1 MKIQPFQAIGS
12 LLLAAVIGLTGVA
25 TVSSGHTPAAQ
36 PSDASKQESIPT
48 LVEAS
53 FQKLLEVE
61 PSLKT
66 WKLMGMHKSP
76 ISISGDIRGVWTFT
90 LHETGNATDKGKRFA
105 EMQFDS
111 TTGILLHYHGGPF
124 PVAKVATRQK
134 DYYLKRGQELM
145 NQILGSENTKQFK
158 TVSNQ
163 FIETGDTNGFTR
175 ELGGI
180 TFKAEKEQ
188 IELSI
193 DSDGRLEQYHRVRL
207 PTQKK

>member
-25 TVSSGHTPAAQ
+25 TVSSGHAPTTQ
-36 PSDASKQESIPT
+36 PSDASKQESLPA

-66 WKLMGMHKSP
+66 WKIMGMRKSP

-90 LHETGNATDKGKRFA
+90 LHETGNATDRGKRFA
-105 EMQFDS
+105 EVQFDS

-124 PVAKVATRQK
+124 PAAKVTSRQK

-145 NQILGSENTKQFK
+145 SQLLGSENTKQFK

-163 FIETGDTNGFTR
+163 SIDTGDTNGFTR
-175 ELGGI
+175 ELSDI

-188 IELSI
+188 ITLSI